1 MTRFEIPLE
10 YAPQA
15 NHGLVRAGRLMLK
28 FGISSPDDDSRSIP
42 GNAGNFQLLLVVGL
56 QVFKRV
62 GKS

>member
-1 MTRFEIPLE
+1 
-10 YAPQA
+10 
-15 NHGLVRAGRLMLK
+15 MLK